1 VELISFLLHRGETT
15 GHQLMEVDTRPTT
28 YVISDH
34 MHTRVS
40 HASKNAVITIEFIS
54 FSTFHFRKFKSYVFR
69 YLSLLSKQ
77 LKLGVYQTALDQL
90 SYTSTTRNIGMV
102 TW

>member
-1 VELISFLLHRGETT
+1 
-15 GHQLMEVDTRPTT
+15 MEVDTRPIT

-34 MHTRVS
+34 MHSLHTRVS

-90 SYTSTTRNIGMV
+90 SHTSTTRNIGMV